1 MLIAFLG
8 SPGSGKTTIAA
19 RLFADLKDSGLP
31 AEFLPEVARRHIVK
45 ARFENPSE
53 PVTLDD
59 KDQLAIF
66 KEQFTWENMY
76 VKASGK
82 DSLVVTDAS
91 CLNTLLYFSEEFEF
105 SKVDRAVKHA
115 CKHYDL
121 VFLCEPL
128 PDITDDDPNR
138 IHDQQESLEI
148 HRKLDKLVRTTPL
161 RDLNIIRLEGNSD
174 ERLRTVQRHVF
185 DFLRNLR

>member
-31 AEFLPEVARRHIVK
+31 AEFLPEVARRYIVK

-53 PVTLDD
+53 PVILQDS
-59 KDQLAIF
+59 DQLSIF
-66 KEQFTWENMY
+66 KEQFAWENIY
-76 VKASGK
+76 VKSTGK

-91 CLNTLLYFSEEFEF
+91 CLNTLLYFSEEFDFAGVNKAVE
-105 SKVDRAVKHA
+105 RA
-115 CKHYDL
+115 CRHYDL

-128 PDITDDDPNR
+128 PDTADADPNR
-138 IHDQQESLEI
+138 LHDHRESLEI
-148 HRKLDKLVRTTPL
+148 HEKLETLIRTAPL
-161 RDLNIIRLEGNSD
+161 KNLKVIRLSGNSN
-174 ERLRTVQRHVF
+174 ERLLAVQRHVF
-185 DFLRNLR
+185 DFLRELR